1 MTGAKPSCLADPP
14 GRDHRG
20 AAGLVMT
27 TLTFFV
33 GDADPL
39 LMRVPGTD
47 LRSPATDV
55 MAL

>member
-1 MTGAKPSCLADPP
+1 MADPP